1 MTMTALEALTKAAEI
16 CRKRAAKRFEELGHT
31 EPDTNASYYGGA
43 NEDIL
48 ESLDEEDEDCALAI
62 EALRD
67 SLPEREGMVLV
78 PREPTQAMHNA
89 AHAAETKV
97 GWKARDR
104 IYRAMLDAS
113 NLSRKEK

>member
-1 MTMTALEALTKAAEI
+1 MSKDDESKHPACEDRCQLLEHK
-16 CRKRAAKRFEELGHT
+16 
-31 EPDTNASYYGGA
+31 
-43 NEDIL
+43 
-48 ESLDEEDEDCALAI
+48 
-62 EALRD
+62 
-67 SLPEREGMVLV
+67 GMVLV